1 MRNLGYFHHATLHE
15 DAVVFVCEDDLWS
28 VPAGGGP
35 SIRLTA
41 NPGDVATPTL
51 SPDGSRLAFTSR
63 DELHA
68 EVFVMDA
75 DGGPATRLTWL
86 GGTAVVKGWTPDG
99 RIVFTSDAG
108 EPFATLV
115 HSYALDDA
123 AGAHPERLPFGPVRN
138 VSFQIGGPGVVIGR

>member
-1 MRNLGYFHHATLHE
+1 MPNRGYFHHATLHG
-15 DAVVFVCEDDLWS
+15 DTVVFVCEDDLWS

-75 DGGPATRLTWL
+75 GGGPATRLAWL
-86 GGTAVVKGWTPDG
+86 GATAVVGGWTPDG
-99 RIVFTSDAG
+99 RIGFPSGAG
-108 EPFATLV
+108 ERV
-115 HSYALDDA
+115 A
-123 AGAHPERLPFGPVRN
+123 AV
-138 VSFQIGGPGVVIGR
+138 